1 MNKLKKLI
9 KFLFLWALTYWI
21 NIWLTYLLVDVF
33 SISKEISY
41 LISILLVST
50 INFIFSLKFT
60 FKSKYSHR
68 VLVKYTIFLWIFSF
82 LNYISTNV
90 ITNFVWD
97 RYLYFVIFLV
107 TTFFFFAKFLVYD
120 KFVFVWIKK

>member
-21 NIWLTYLLVDVF
+21 NIWLTYLLVDIF

-41 LISILLVST
+41 FISILLVST

-60 FKSKYSHR
+60 FKSKYSHK